1 MIVEMRIY
9 HCAPTRLP
17 ALVDRFSNITLGFF
31 EKHGIRQIGFW
42 TTLAGPSNHAL
53 TYMLQWE
60 SLAEREQ
67 KWNAFQADQDW
78 IAKRSATEA
87 DKPIVERIENQFLAP
102 TAFSALR

>member
-17 ALVDRFSNITLGFF
+17 ALLDRFSNITLGFF
-31 EKHGIRQIGFW
+31 DKYGIKQIGFW
-42 TTLAGPSNHAL
+42 TTLAGPSNHSL
-53 TYMLQWE
+53 TYLLQWE

-67 KWNAFQADQDW
+67 KWNAFQADADW
-78 IAKRSATEA
+78 IAKRTATEA
-87 DKPIVERIENQFLAP
+87 ERPIVERIENQLLTP